1 MLEYCGNPDNEY
13 PNREGLAVLVMGY
26 ANKSSMYSMFTPDEL
41 SELDRQALEIRRKKY
56 APHLS
61 EIDRALIA
69 QAKTGDS
76 RACEL
81 AYKRFEGWTPTERRI
96 NEDNVKLLIVD

>member
-13 PNREGLAVLVMGY
+13 PNREGLAVRVMGY
-26 ANKSSMYSMFTPDEL
+26 ANKSSMYSTFTPDEL

-69 QAKTGDS
+69 QAKTGDHK
-76 RACEL
+76 AAEL

-96 NEDNVKLLIVD
+96 TENKLLIMD